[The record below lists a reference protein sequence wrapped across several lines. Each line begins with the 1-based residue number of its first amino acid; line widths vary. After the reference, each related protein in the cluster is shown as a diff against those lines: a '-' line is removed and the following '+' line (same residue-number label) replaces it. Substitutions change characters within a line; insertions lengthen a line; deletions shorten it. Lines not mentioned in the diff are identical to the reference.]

1 MQVEFR
7 HETVLL
13 TATVDALAPRSG
25 GVYVDATLGGGG
37 HTRLL
42 LERSHPGGRV
52 IAMDQD
58 EIAIRNAATLV
69 AAYPKRLM
77 LVHANFAEM
86 AERLPGLGV
95 TEIDGAMFDL
105 GVSSPQ
111 FDVPERGFSY
121 WHEGPLDMRMDQTAK
136 LTAADIVNSWTQA
149 ELTRIF
155 RDYGEERFARAI
167 AQRIVEA
174 RSNRPIVTTTEL
186 AEIVKAAIPAPARR
200 KGPHPARR
208 TFQAIRIAVNDEL
221 GVLERGLAGAF
232 SLLRTGGRLAVISFH
247 SLEDRIVKQLFKEL
261 ATGCICPPEL
271 PVCQCGR
278 QPKGRL
284 VTRKPVS
291 PDDVEVQENARARS
305 AKLRVIEKL

>member
-1 MQVEFR
+1 MEFR

>member
-1 MQVEFR
+1 
-7 HETVLL
+7 
-13 TATVDALAPRSG
+13 
-25 GVYVDATLGGGG
+25 
-37 HTRLL
+37 
-42 LERSHPGGRV
+42 
-52 IAMDQD
+52 
-58 EIAIRNAATLV
+58 
-69 AAYPKRLM
+69 M

-186 AEIVKAAIPAPARR
+186 AEIGKAAIPAPARR

-208 TFQAIRIAVNDEL
+208 TFQAIRMAVNDEL
-221 GVLERGLAGAF
+221 GVLERGLA
-232 SLLRTGGRLAVISFH
+232 
-247 SLEDRIVKQLFKEL
+247 
-261 ATGCICPPEL
+261 
-271 PVCQCGR
+271 
-278 QPKGRL
+278 
-284 VTRKPVS
+284 
-291 PDDVEVQENARARS
+291 
-305 AKLRVIEKL
+305 

>member
-1 MQVEFR
+1 MSTQR
-7 HETVLL
+7 
-13 TATVDALAPRSG
+13 LA
-25 GVYVDATLGGGG
+25 GG

-42 LERSHPGGRV
+42 LERSSPGGRV

-58 EIAIRNAATLV
+58 ETAIRNAAALV
-69 AAYPKRLM
+69 ADYPGRLT
-77 LVHANFAEM
+77 LLQANFADI
-86 AERLPGLGV
+86 AERLPNLGV

-121 WHEGPLDMRMDQTAK
+121 WHEGPLDMRMDRTAE
-136 LTAADIVNSWTQA
+136 LTAEDVVNHWTQA
-149 ELTRIF
+149 ELARIL
-155 RDYGEERFARAI
+155 REYGEERFAGAI
-167 AQRIVEA
+167 ARRIVEA
-174 RSNRPIVTTTEL
+174 RSVRPIATTTEL

-221 GVLERGLAGAF
+221 GVLERGLKGAF
-232 SLLRTGGRLAVISFH
+232 SLLRAGGRLAVISFH
-247 SLEDRIVKQLFKEL
+247 SLEDRIVKQMFKEL

-278 QPKGRL
+278 EPKGRL
-284 VTRKPVS
+284 VTRKPVA
-291 PDDVEVQENARARS
+291 PADVEVHENARARS

>member
-1 MQVEFR
+1 MQVDFR

-58 EIAIRNAATLV
+58 ETAIRNAATLV
-69 AAYPKRLM
+69 AAYPERLM

-86 AERLPGLGV
+86 AERLPSLGV

-136 LTAADIVNSWTQA
+136 LTAADIVNTWTQA
-149 ELTRIF
+149 ELARIF

-167 AQRIVEA
+167 AERIVEA

-186 AEIVKAAIPAPARR
+186 AEIVKFAIPAPARR

-247 SLEDRIVKQLFKEL
+247 SLEDRIVKQVFKEL